1 MKLLLLSDLN
11 SIHTKKWVKGLSE
24 HGIEIFVFGI
34 DALKSDYYEQFDNV
48 HCYSFGLN
56 VGTSSKSSYL
66 KSKSELRRICN
77 EFQPDIV
84 HAHYA
89 SSYGLL
95 GSFLKHPSYF
105 ISVWGSD
112 IFDFPKDS
120 FIKKLIIK
128 RNLRKAK
135 VICSTSE
142 VMARETNKYTN
153 KPVHV
158 VPFGVEID
166 HFKSTGKAI
175 NSDQL
180 VFGIVKTLE
189 DKYGISYLIDAFD
202 LLLKSDPSKKHQL
215 LIVGGGSKERELKEQ
230 VSRLNLMEHVTFV
243 GPVQHSEVPSYFN
256 LMDVVVI
263 PSTLDSESFG
273 VAAVEA
279 SACEKPVIVSNVG
292 GLPEVIIENK
302 TGLVAQPKNAQHLF
316 EKMKILVDSPEK
328 IAEFGK
334 AGRANVI
341 EKYTWSDNVLT
352 MIDLYQEVKPEPK
365 KTMQP

>member
-11 SIHTKKWVKGLSE
+11 SIHTKKWVRGLAE

-34 DALKSDYYEQFDNV
+34 DVLKSDFYDQFEQV
-48 HCYSFGLN
+48 QCASFGIDVN
-56 VGTSSKSSYL
+56 ESSKSSYL
-66 KSKSELRRICN
+66 KSRNQLKKICT

-95 GSFLKHPSYF
+95 GSFLKHKSYF

-112 IFDFPKDS
+112 IFDFPNDS
-120 FIKKLIIK
+120 FIKRVIIK
-128 RNLRKAK
+128 RNLRKAS

-153 KPVHV
+153 KHVNV
-158 VPFGVEID
+158 VPFGVD
-166 HFKSTGKAI
+166 TNHFHPANKDL
-175 NSDQL
+175 NPDQL

-189 DKYGISYLIDAFD
+189 DKYGIAYLIQAFD
-202 LLLKSDPSKKHQL
+202 LLLKDDPTKKHSL
-215 LIVGGGSKERELKEQ
+215 LIVGGGSKETELKALVTELQLNDQ
-230 VSRLNLMEHVTFV
+230 VEFAGSVNHD
-243 GPVQHSEVPSYFN
+243 EVATYFN
-256 LMDVVVI
+256 KMDIVVI

-292 GLPEVIIENK
+292 GLPEVILDQV
-302 TGLVAQPKNAQHLF
+302 TGLVARPKDAVDLF
-316 EKMKILVDSPEK
+316 EKMKFLAEAPEK
-328 IAEFGK
+328 IAAFGK
-334 AGRANVI
+334 AGRKNVL
-341 EKYTWSDNVLT
+341 EKYEWSKNVKT
-352 MIDLYQEVKPEPK
+352 MIELYEKELS
-365 KTMQP
+365 

>member
-11 SIHTKKWVKGLSE
+11 SIHTKKWVRGLSE
-24 HGIEIFVFGI
+24 SGIEIFVFGI
-34 DALKSDYYEQFDNV
+34 DSLKSDYYEQFDNV
-48 HCYSFGLN
+48 QCYSYGIDVN
-56 VGTSSKSSYL
+56 SSAKSSYL
-66 KSKSELRRICN
+66 KSKSELRRICA
-77 EFQPDIV
+77 EFKPDIV

-95 GSFLKHPSYF
+95 GSFLKHKAYF

-120 FIKKLIIK
+120 FIKKAIIK

-142 VMARETNKYTN
+142 VMARETNKYT
-153 KPVHV
+153 KKAVHV
-158 VPFGVEID
+158 VPFGVDID
-166 HFKSTGKAI
+166 HFKSTHKEV
-175 NSDQL
+175 NSNQL

-189 DKYGISYLIDAFD
+189 DKYGISFLIDAFD
-202 LLLKSDPSKKHQL
+202 LLLKDDPSKKHSL
-215 LIVGGGSKERELKEQ
+215 LIVGGGSKEKELKAQ
-230 VSRLNLMEHVTFV
+230 VSKLGLDDQVEFTGSVKHE
-243 GPVQHSEVPSYFN
+243 EVAEYFN
-256 LMDVVVI
+256 KMDVVVI

-292 GLPEVIIENK
+292 GLPEVIIENQ
-302 TGLVAQPKNAQHLF
+302 TGLVAQPKNAVDLF
-316 EKMKILVDSPEK
+316 EKMKVLVESPEK
-328 IAEFGK
+328 ILEFGK
-334 AGRANVI
+334 AGRENVI

-352 MIDLYQEVKPEPK
+352 MIGLYQEELN
-365 KTMQP
+365 